1 MSRRSSRLTP
11 LAGLLVIATGLAL
24 PGCTPFHTTRPV
36 QIEVVDGLTGQPA
49 RDVKVGQMVA
59 TTKFER
65 ELRAVATSDAHGSLV
80 INAIDTSR
88 DSYWWVGRDGPTYIG
103 HGGRRLPSAFRQVQR
118 DDGTVA
124 FIAPAWPTM
133 NLRIALPEAFK
144 GPVVVLPSRDDVPHS
159 SGWMP
164 RATVAADDT
173 LVAVSKASIAST
185 PGSGAHL
192 AYPTSIGGVPG
203 FGFKRNAV
211 LLRGHTPLRI
221 INAGSQSPTSRG
233 ESSDP
238 SATFA
243 WEIYLAVDSRG
254 ERDATALPFE
264 PDEARMWFVGTE
276 AELHAWLDGAQLKPT
291 DAMLTSR
298 DPLAGR
304 RQVTWASALPMLRR
318 SWTGQLSDEPE
329 WTTQAK
335 VRAEYEALV
344 VQASEP
350 AAR

>member
-1 MSRRSSRLTP
+1 MPQRSTH
-11 LAGLLVIATGLAL
+11 AIVVIGLLAIAGGVPL

-36 QIEVVDGLTGQPA
+36 QLEVVDGLTGQPA
-49 RDVKVGQMVA
+49 RDVKVSQMVA
-59 TTKFER
+59 TEKFER
-65 ELRAVATSDAHGSLV
+65 KLRAVATSDAHGSLV

-88 DSYWWVGRDGPTYIG
+88 HSYWWVGRDGPAYIG

-144 GPVVVLPSRDDVPHS
+144 GPVVVLPSRDDVPRS

-173 LVAVSKASIAST
+173 LVAVAKASIASP
-185 PGSGAHL
+185 PGSGAHV

-203 FGFKRNAV
+203 FVFERGAV
-211 LLRGHTPLRI
+211 LLRGHTPLQI
-221 INAGSQSPTSRG
+221 VDAGSHTPVRV
-233 ESSDP
+233 SSDP
-238 SATFA
+238 SATLA
-243 WEIYLAVDSRG
+243 WEICIAMEPQG
-254 ERDATALPFE
+254 ERDATGLPFE
-264 PDEARMWFVGTE
+264 PDTVGVWFVGTE

-304 RQVTWASALPMLRR
+304 RQVTWASALLMLRR
-318 SWTGQLSDEPE
+318 SWTGRLSDEPA

-335 VRAEYEALV
+335 VSAEYAALARG
-344 VQASEP
+344 QRASD
-350 AAR
+350 

>member
-1 MSRRSSRLTP
+1 MSRRSSRLP
-11 LAGLLVIATGLAL
+11 ALAGLLVIATGLAL

-36 QIEVVDGLTGQPA
+36 QLEVIDGLTGQPA
-49 RDVKVGQMVA
+49 RDVKVSQMVA
-59 TTKFER
+59 TEKFER
-65 ELRAVATSDAHGSLV
+65 KLRAVATSNAHGSLV

-88 DSYWWVGRDGPTYIG
+88 DSFWWVGRDGPAYVG
-103 HGGRRLPSAFRQVQR
+103 HGGHRLPSAFRQVQR

-144 GPVVVLPSRDDVPHS
+144 GPVVVLASRDDVPRS

-164 RATVAADDT
+164 GATVAADDT
-173 LVAVSKASIAST
+173 LVAVAKASIASP
-185 PGSGAHL
+185 PGSGAHV

-203 FGFKRNAV
+203 FVFERGAV
-211 LLRGHTPLRI
+211 LLRGHMPLQI
-221 INAGSQSPTSRG
+221 VDAGSHTPVRV
-233 ESSDP
+233 SSDP
-238 SATFA
+238 SATLA
-243 WEIYLAVDSRG
+243 WEIYIAMEQQG
-254 ERDATALPFE
+254 ERDATGLPFE
-264 PDEARMWFVGTE
+264 PDTVGVWFVGTE

-318 SWTGQLSDEPE
+318 SWTGQLSDEPA

-344 VQASEP
+344 VRASEP